1 MLIPRSMAPTP
12 AITAFWDEAKQMLRW
27 HWHLERSVQK
37 LRQRRCIAG
46 EERTFF
52 KIKVTEHP
60 EQVAIALVLGRAL
73 VFSLVNALP
82 NRVFEG
88 LVTQMAMAN
97 IKVGQKLNGSM
108 MIKLF
113 GYIAATTVF
122 DLVRVR
128 FWRPPHNL
136 PCPSAFR
143 VVWDGVTLRNGAT
156 VCIIMVVFTDSEGL
170 IRSEVVDIPISR
182 SSYGADVAKQIK
194 LSLDKTL
201 HLTTRRTVF
210 RSTSGLPTR
219 GRTKTREGNRCGM
232 LVSLNVD
239 RAYSGYSGN
248 KADLILSRNVGLSS
262 RRPAMADRIH
272 CISGC
277 ATKAWY
283 KGRQEPKKNSD
294 ATAHCSSA
302 GASVAHCSSAGASVA
317 HCSSAGVSLA
327 SSSSSGST
335 LAAQRAGARR
345 KNVAVSE
352 REQSSS
358 GEEQDDTSSSASST
372 SSSSSSDQDDPSEDS
387 SEKVVHDHAAQEVH
401 ANILPRQ
408 FKLELPWCIGPG
420 DERPL
425 VRMPL
430 RRVEYC
436 YFPGKTER
444 WTKSLSSWSRVCSR
458 LHKLFRR
465 GKNKRAWAGS

>member
-1 MLIPRSMAPTP
+1 MWTGPI
-12 AITAFWDEAKQMLRW
+12 
-27 HWHLERSVQK
+27 
-37 LRQRRCIAG
+37 
-46 EERTFF
+46 
-52 KIKVTEHP
+52 
-60 EQVAIALVLGRAL
+60 QV
-73 VFSLVNALP
+73 
-82 NRVFEG
+82 
-88 LVTQMAMAN
+88 
-97 IKVGQKLNGSM
+97 
-108 MIKLF
+108 
-113 GYIAATTVF
+113 
-122 DLVRVR
+122 
-128 FWRPPHNL
+128 
-136 PCPSAFR
+136 
-143 VVWDGVTLRNGAT
+143 
-156 VCIIMVVFTDSEGL
+156 
-170 IRSEVVDIPISR
+170 IR
-182 SSYGADVAKQIK
+182 
-194 LSLDKTL
+194 
-201 HLTTRRTVF
+201 
-210 RSTSGLPTR
+210 
-219 GRTKTREGNRCGM
+219 
-232 LVSLNVD
+232 
-239 RAYSGYSGN
+239 GN
-248 KADLILSRNVGLSS
+248 KADLILSKLVGLKS

-358 GEEQDDTSSSASST
+358 GEEHDDISSSASST
-372 SSSSSSDQDDPSEDS
+372 SSSSSSDQDDSSEDS
-387 SEKVVHDHAAQEVH
+387 RENVVHDHAAQEVH

-465 GKNKRAWAGS
+465 GKNRRVWAESLKNTAFLSVPLLCMLLRRDFLCSAGSF